1 MLLELGGKQGK
12 LCQLAAEGKLR
23 CPLILRSNAEDAVTA
38 TVMSVLK
45 VLQPRWVIPDLLNA
59 ALGVNRFDR
68 RHLSRFRIDLWQNRP
83 MFPVELLGW
92 REGSSQIEV
101 TMRWE
106 GQAPT
111 TAFWEFKY
119 ESPLSPKT
127 ANGDPTGT
135 YPSDQ
140 LIRNVR
146 VGLLECGWYE
156 RFRLFD
162 TRPRDFV
169 QVLVAPTRNNPLV
182 AKYRDRAK
190 LLASIPHAD
199 KLRGLPRSPFVGEL
213 SFTDIA
219 EVLRCQ
225 RRFLTTPER
234 RLIDQLVAY
243 LSYKTATLRTTPF
256 SDPATPTAPTPT
268 GPNPTRKFVS
278 AD

>member
-12 LCQLAAEGKLR
+12 LCQPAAEGKVR
-23 CPLILRSNAEDAVTA
+23 CPLVLRANAEDPVTA

-45 VLQPRWVIPDLLNA
+45 SLQPGWVIPDLLNA
-59 ALGVNRFDR
+59 ALGADRFDR
-68 RHLSRFRIDLWQNRP
+68 RLLADFRIDLWQNRP

-101 TMRWE
+101 TAKWE
-106 GQAPT
+106 GRCPT
-111 TAFWEFKY
+111 TTFWEFKY

-140 LIRNVR
+140 LVRNIR
-146 VGLLECGWYE
+146 VGLLECGWYD
-156 RFRLFD
+156 RPRLFD

-169 QVLVAPTRNNPLV
+169 QILVAPSRNNPFV
-182 AKYRDRAK
+182 AKYRDTAK
-190 LLASIPHAD
+190 LLAAIPHAD
-199 KLRGLPRSPFVGEL
+199 KLRGLPRAPFVGEL

-219 EVLRCQ
+219 DVLRRQ
-225 RRFLTTPER
+225 RRFLTAPER
-234 RLIDQLVAY
+234 RLVDQLAAY
-243 LSYKTATLRTTPF
+243 LTHKSAALRSSPSTSVPQVENTVPE
-256 SDPATPTAPTPT
+256 
-268 GPNPTRKFVS
+268 FVS